1 MSNDPNSI
9 TVETPPAGVEQPIV
23 GGETGDGFIAGVQPP
38 EITRR
43 RTNQGQTPPQNSMQ
57 TQTPPPAPN
66 GGLQFTA
73 ADLEAAREQEKSKLY
88 NRMDAMEKQFQR
100 MEEDRQA
107 AIAAQAAAEEAA
119 ENARKAQELEEM
131 DLRTR
136 LETMEA
142 SNQERFRQL
151 EEDRQKAEAMLEQE
165 RRLGA
170 LTAYR
175 AQKLSEFGPQIM
187 PQLLDFVVGN
197 SEEEI
202 DAAIVAMVERTNS
215 IVSDVQAVQNQTY
228 TNMRGAGVTAPVGSP
243 QEVIPQTQNFTAEQI
258 RAMSPQV
265 YAQHQAQLREAAKR
279 QFYSGR

>member
-9 TVETPPAGVEQPIV
+9 TVETPPATTEPPIV

-43 RTNQGQTPPQNSMQ
+43 RTGQGQAQQ
-57 TQTPPPAPN
+57 QPPPSTN
-66 GGLQFTA
+66 GALQFTA

-88 NRMDAMEKQFQR
+88 NRIEAVEKHIETVNAER
-100 MEEDRQA
+100 EA
-107 AIAAQAAAEEAA
+107 AIAAQAAAEAQA
-119 ENARKAQELEEM
+119 EELRKAKELEEM

-142 SNQERFRQL
+142 STQERFRQL
-151 EEDRQKAEAMLEQE
+151 EEGRQAAEAMLEQE
-165 RRLGA
+165 RRLNA
-170 LTAYR
+170 LASYR
-175 AQKLSEFGPQIM
+175 ADKLREYGPQIM
-187 PQLLDFVVGN
+187 PQLMDFVVGN
-197 SEEEI
+197 TPEEI

-215 IVSDVQAVQNQTY
+215 IVSDVQAVQNQTF

-243 QEVIPQTQNFTAEQI
+243 QEVVPQTQNFTAEQI

-265 YAQHQAQLREAAKR
+265 YAQHQAQLKEAAKR

>member
-1 MSNDPNSI
+1 MSNDPNSV
-9 TVETPPAGVEQPIV
+9 TVETPPATVEPPIV

-43 RTNQGQTPPQNSMQ
+43 RTGQGPEP
-57 TQTPPPAPN
+57 TPPPVQN
-66 GGLQFTA
+66 GQVFTA

-88 NRMDAMEKQFQR
+88 NRIESMEKSFQQ
-100 MEEDRQA
+100 MEAERQA
-107 AIAAQAAAEEAA
+107 AIDAAAAAEAAAEEARRA
-119 ENARKAQELEEM
+119 KELEEM

-142 SNQERFRQL
+142 TTQQRFQQL
-151 EEDRQKAEAMLEQE
+151 EEERKMAEAMLEQE
-165 RRLGA
+165 RHLSA
-170 LTAYR
+170 LVQYR
-175 AQKLSEFGPQIM
+175 AEKLREYGPQIM
-187 PQLLDFVVGN
+187 PQLLDFVTGN
-197 SEEEI
+197 SPEEI

-215 IVSDVQAVQNQTY
+215 IVSDVQAVQNQNY
-228 TNMRGAGVTAPVGSP
+228 TNMRGAAVTAPTGSP
-243 QEVIPQTQNFTAEQI
+243 QDVTPQQQTFTAEQI

>member
-9 TVETPPAGVEQPIV
+9 TVETPPANVPPV
-23 GGETGDGFIAGVQPP
+23 VVSGETGDGFIAGVEAP
-38 EITRR
+38 EISKR
-43 RTNQGQTPPQNSMQ
+43 RTGNGQGPPPQPQ
-57 TQTPPPAPN
+57 PEPN
-66 GGLQFTA
+66 RGPVQFTA

-88 NRMDAMEKQFQR
+88 NRIESMEKQFDTLAA
-100 MEEDRQA
+100 ERQA
-107 AIAAQAAAEEAA
+107 AIDAQRAAEQQA
-119 ENARKAQELEEM
+119 EETRKAKELEEM

-142 SNQERFRQL
+142 ANQQRFLQL
-151 EEDRQKAEAMLEQE
+151 EEDRKTAEAMLEQE
-165 RRLGA
+165 RTLSSLA
-170 LTAYR
+170 HYR
-175 AQKLSEFGPQIM
+175 SEKLREYGPQIM

-197 SEEEI
+197 SPEEI

-215 IVSDVQAVQNQTY
+215 IVSDVQAVQNQNY

-243 QEVIPQTQNFTAEQI
+243 QDVVPQTQNFTAEQI

-279 QFYSGR
+279 QFYSGGR

>member
-43 RTNQGQTPPQNSMQ
+43 RTGQGQAAPQQQPS
-57 TQTPPPAPN
+57 AN
-66 GGLQFTA
+66 GQAVQFTA

-88 NRMDAMEKQFQR
+88 NRLEAMENQFKTLQD
-100 MEEDRQA
+100 ERQA
-107 AIAAQAAAEEAA
+107 ALDAAAAAEAAAEE
-119 ENARKAQELEEM
+119 ARKAQELEEM

-136 LETMEA
+136 LQTMEQ
-142 SNQERFRQL
+142 STQDRFRQL

-165 RRLGA
+165 RRLNA
-170 LTAYR
+170 LSAYR
-175 AQKLSEFGPQIM
+175 ADKLREYGSQIM

-197 SEEEI
+197 SPEEI

-243 QEVIPQTQNFTAEQI
+243 QDVVPQTQNFTAEQI